1 MDELV
6 DLAASVVETVSEA
19 SGEVVETVIA
29 AGAEV
34 AGAALDLAVQAL
46 TPVPVAG
53 NAELPDLT
61 RPRQS
66 AAAEKPRQEEQEP

>member
-1 MDELV
+1 MDDLV
-6 DLAASVVETVSEA
+6 DLAAAVVETVSEA

-34 AGAALDLAVQAL
+34 AGAALDVAVQAL
-46 TPVPVAG
+46 TPVPVPG

-61 RPRQS
+61 RPQQTGP
-66 AAAEKPRQEEQEP
+66 AKKPRQEGQQP